1 MKEFA
6 MWQRPQLQTAVG
18 EASEPNLKMKCIS
31 VMVFE
36 DKGKTV
42 FQPLMTKQEA
52 ETLQEL
58 FHNNILEIWLSNGQP
73 DPAQFDVKILKYK
86 QLLQPSTMCA
96 RIKTCVCLKNYFETI
111 VTCKQCLLSTSGGKE
126 QMTENNDSDI
136 PFLSPVGE
144 AARYWLVV

>member
-6 MWQRPQLQTAVG
+6 MWQRPQFQTAVG

-42 FQPLMTKQEA
+42 LQPLTTKEEA

-58 FHNNILEIWLSNGQP
+58 FHNNILEVWLSNGQP
-73 DPAQFDVKILKYK
+73 DLAQFDVKILKYK
-86 QLLQPSTMCA
+86 QLSQPSTMCA
-96 RIKTCVCLKNYFETI
+96 RIKTRVCLKNYFETI
-111 VTCKQCLLSTSGGKE
+111 VACKQCPLGISGEKE
-126 QMTENNDSDI
+126 
-136 PFLSPVGE
+136 
-144 AARYWLVV
+144 

>member
-6 MWQRPQLQTAVG
+6 KRQRPRLLTAVS
-18 EASEPNLKMKCIS
+18 EASESNLKMKCIS

-36 DKGKTV
+36 DEGKTV
-42 FQPLMTKQEA
+42 LQPLTTKQEA

-58 FHNNILEIWLSNGQP
+58 FHNNTLEVWLSNGQP

-96 RIKTCVCLKNYFETI
+96 RIKTRVCLKNYFETI
-111 VTCKQCLLSTSGGKE
+111 VACKQCPLSTSGGKE
-126 QMTENNDSDI
+126 
-136 PFLSPVGE
+136 
-144 AARYWLVV
+144 